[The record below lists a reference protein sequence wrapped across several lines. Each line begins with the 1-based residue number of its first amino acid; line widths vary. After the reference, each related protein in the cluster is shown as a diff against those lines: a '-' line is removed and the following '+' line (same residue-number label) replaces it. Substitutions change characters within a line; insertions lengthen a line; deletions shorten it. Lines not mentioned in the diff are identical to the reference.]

1 MVYFFFK
8 ILFRGRKDPLVFN
21 IGLFD
26 FTANTVSKKFEP
38 FVKSNDTFCDEVNRS
53 IKPNAR
59 GIKPVSPTVTQIID
73 DDLMGI
79 DLAETTLIS
88 KEKTSPANEPKNQQT
103 RPAKRPAEIS
113 KPEVDPL
120 PLAVKRQKQLDSSDD
135 EKQQADKAFLEIV
148 KNEYLIRE
156 GI

>member
-1 MVYFFFK
+1 M
-8 ILFRGRKDPLVFN
+8 
-21 IGLFD
+21 
-26 FTANTVSKKFEP
+26 
-38 FVKSNDTFCDEVNRS
+38 
-53 IKPNAR
+53 
-59 GIKPVSPTVTQIID
+59 SPTVTQIIE

-88 KEKTSPANEPKNQQT
+88 KEKTSPANKPKNQQT

-113 KPEVDPL
+113 KPEVDPF

-148 KNEYLIRE
+148 KNEYLIGE
-156 GI
+156 GIVHFKSFFIVFVT